1 MTHRSREGSSDSI
14 RSATLGEIAED
25 VDWLMRVLAF
35 LCSLIGIQL
44 CMKKEKRIIMSDS
57 SILTDTGM

>member
-44 CMKKEKRIIMSDS
+44 CMKKKKE
-57 SILTDTGM
+57 